1 MRYALAVLKVKA
13 DYAELYCLFDNTQKL
28 LMINYIHRE
37 LITTPI
43 CQWHCAKL
51 WTQYIFCSLA
61 YPLAIMSYKLK
72 SSHIPFSLGLGLDHK
87 MIDSPPNSR
96 QRKIYK
102 KKQSMSNNN
111 KDTKNNNTADG
122 IQGEWRRDTQQLIF
136 WSFFFVSI
144 KNPFAL
150 FIFFFRPTSGEKK
163 SERRQTH
170 TAKPSAPHHFY
181 PFFSFL
187 CVDDFRPTGI
197 SWGIFHDFTD
207 MLHTIAAKDQGF
219 SVVFFSLCSFAS
231 SFHTWNS
238 FLSLFTPQP
247 RTSFWVWVFFF
258 FFQPT

>member
-136 WSFFFVSI
+136 WSFFFRIHKKPVCLIYLLLSAHKRWKKKRKKADAYSQAI
-144 KNPFAL
+144 RTTPFL
-150 FIFFFRPTSGEKK
+150 PFFFR
-163 SERRQTH
+163 
-170 TAKPSAPHHFY
+170 F
-181 PFFSFL
+181 
-187 CVDDFRPTGI
+187 
-197 SWGIFHDFTD
+197 
-207 MLHTIAAKDQGF
+207 
-219 SVVFFSLCSFAS
+219 FAS
-231 SFHTWNS
+231 TISD
-238 FLSLFTPQP
+238 PP
-247 RTSFWVWVFFF
+247 V
-258 FFQPT
+258 